1 MLMCAKICMLKKYCM
16 LILKKK
22 QKIFEMNC
30 QMIRNVITQV
40 LFGVIKTQEG
50 DE

>member
-16 LILKKK
+16 LIFEKK

-40 LFGVIKTQEG
+40 LFGVIKNTG
-50 DE
+50 GG